1 MTTTSVY
8 AGINVF
14 VFFIVHQ
21 AVYMFIL
28 IHIIHYVAL
37 VLMYAVTLGFR
48 HVCLYLLV
56 GVWSMAQ
63 T

>member
-1 MTTTSVY
+1 MCLC
-8 AGINVF
+8 G
-14 VFFIVHQ
+14 FIVHQ

-37 VLMYAVTLGFR
+37 VLMYAVTLAFR
-48 HVCLYLLV
+48 HVCFYLLV